1 MVLGIV
7 GFFLIFFLLWK
18 QIKIRRDRAA
28 IGEDNID
35 EAPTV
40 PAGEMEMAA
49 QNAPV
54 AVAVVDDSAGRTMVL
69 GLDLGTSEGAI
80 AAEGRSLADE
90 LKLLRAAFDEGRI
103 DDEGHEKE
111 KKRLLLEF
119 STGARGVV
127 TGRRAQAVESRIR

>member
-1 MVLGIV
+1 
-7 GFFLIFFLLWK
+7 
-18 QIKIRRDRAA
+18 
-28 IGEDNID
+28 
-35 EAPTV
+35 
-40 PAGEMEMAA
+40 MAA

-54 AVAVVDDSAGRTMVL
+54 AVAVVDDNAGRTMVL

-103 DDEGHEKE
+103 DDEGVEKE

-119 STGARGVV
+119 STMH
-127 TGRRAQAVESRIR
+127 